1 MLDLLLLDTEERI
14 KAFTHPYRMKLIHV
28 FRETR
33 RPMTATEV
41 AKVLGEGPGKV
52 HYHMRVLEAAG
63 IVTVARTETV
73 NGIIA
78 RYYEPTARHYSVSDA
93 ARGAVGGEP
102 MRDEVAR
109 MISRRFRDGLR
120 AFLDRTVGDFDSPG
134 PGDDSNHG
142 DASTSGDAS
151 TRGDAS
157 THGDDAFLF
166 EHVVHCDDDQWIAF
180 RETLE
185 ELAARFADSA
195 AGTRPR
201 RFFVAGAT
209 DRPGSSAGGPARSR
223 DARPGSPGKDWP
235 PHPEPVR

>member
-1 MLDLLLLDTEERI
+1 MTDLLLLDTEERI

-41 AKVLGEGPGKV
+41 ARMLGEGPGKV
-52 HYHMRVLEAAG
+52 HYHMRVLESAG
-63 IVTVARTETV
+63 LVAVVRTETV
-73 NGIIA
+73 NGIVA

-102 MRDEVAR
+102 IRDEVAR

-120 AFLDRTVGDFDSPG
+120 AFLDRTIG
-134 PGDDSNHG
+134 
-142 DASTSGDAS
+142 ASDT

-157 THGDDAFLF
+157 TRGDDAFLF
-166 EHVVHCDDDQWIAF
+166 EHVVYCDDDQWLAF
-180 RETLE
+180 RESLE
-185 ELAARFADSA
+185 ELAARHAEPA

-209 DRPGSSAGGPARSR
+209 DRPGSSGGSPRSR
-223 DARPGSPGKDWP
+223 RPAPDEPVQQAWA
-235 PHPEPVR
+235 PHPQPER